1 MVFVLNAADTIEAA
15 LASVTS
21 PDQPAVE
28 LIIMD
33 GGSTDGTIDI
43 IRKYESRIAFW
54 RSRRDGSAAVAINEG
69 VERASGEVIGLLP
82 GDDWIE
88 PGALRPVHAAFADD
102 PQLGVLSCGARFV
115 RTPGNRVETVREFL
129 DPPTLDFTMANLV
142 RWPLTPARFVR
153 RSYYQEAGGYNS
165 RYFISND
172 LDFLIKV
179 LLKRPRTRVIP
190 QLVYTFRMHEGSR
203 TLGGGRSTMLEMLR
217 GNIDLAEQHYAAAG
231 LTRAER
237 RELAGLHGRAS
248 SRLAWMLLS
257 AGEMAEARLVLARAM
272 KLNWTFPLK
281 VPVWALQK
289 AARRDS
295 VL

>member
-1 MVFVLNAADTIEAA
+1 MLNAVDTIDAA
-15 LASVTS
+15 LASVTR
-21 PDQPAVE
+21 PDQPPVE
-28 LIIMD
+28 LIVMD
-33 GGSTDGTIDI
+33 GGSTDGTIEI
-43 IRKYESRIAFW
+43 IRKYDSRIAFW

-69 VERASGEVIGLLP
+69 VQRASGEVIGLLP

-88 PGALRPVHAAFADD
+88 PGALRPVQTAFTDD
-102 PQLGVLSCGARFV
+102 TRLGVLSCGARFV
-115 RTPGNRVETVREFL
+115 RTAGNRVQTVREFL
-129 DPPTLDFTMANLV
+129 GPSPLEFTMANLV

-179 LLKRPRTRVIP
+179 LLKRPRTKVIP

-217 GNIDLAEQHYAAAG
+217 GNIDLAEQHYGAAG
-231 LTRAER
+231 LTRTER

-257 AGEMAEARLVLARAM
+257 AGEVAKAGRVVARAM
-272 KLNWTFPLK
+272 KLNSAFPLK
-281 VPVWALQK
+281 VPVWAVQK
-289 AARRDS
+289 ALRRDS